1 MKLNGLFYIRL
12 LMFLSHINRVSYS
25 RVLSEENEVAQT
37 LTKTRQKGG
46 KFSFAITLF
55 FIYKRRFIN
64 NTKIRMF
71 LCFKNIF

>member
-25 RVLSEENEVAQT
+25 RVLSEENEVAQS

-46 KFSFAITLF
+46 KFSFAGTLF
-55 FIYKRRFIN
+55 LFIN
-64 NTKIRMF
+64 EG
-71 LCFKNIF
+71 L